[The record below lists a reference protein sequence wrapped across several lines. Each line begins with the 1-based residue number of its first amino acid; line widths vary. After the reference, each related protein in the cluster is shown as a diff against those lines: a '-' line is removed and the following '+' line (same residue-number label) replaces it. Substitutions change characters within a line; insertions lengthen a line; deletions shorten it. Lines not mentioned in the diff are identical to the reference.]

1 MTARMLGSGRAS
13 RRCAAFFVGGV
24 ALLAATLTPARA
36 RADEPEPIA
45 VYHPDRV
52 PPSSAKLTLGLVGG
66 GLFALSYG
74 AALGSSFV
82 WEGDPGSAD
91 LRIPIVGPWMKI
103 GRTEL
108 CEQEI
113 DGCSNALQVAG
124 AVASGFGGVLQVAA
138 LALLVDAILLP
149 SSPTEAPSEGSGFV
163 RVVPI
168 LGTSGTSSGAS
179 TYGVSVFGAF

>member
-13 RRCAAFFVGGV
+13 RRSVAALSTGA
-24 ALLAATLTPARA
+24 ALLATTLATPRVS
-36 RADEPEPIA
+36 ADEPEPVA

-52 PPSSAKLTLGLVGG
+52 PPSSAKLTLGLIGG
-66 GLFALSYG
+66 GLFGLAYG
-74 AALGSSFV
+74 ATLASSFA
-82 WEGDPGSAD
+82 WETDPGASD
-91 LRIPIVGPWMKI
+91 LRIPLVGPWMKV

-108 CEQEI
+108 CEEEV
-113 DGCSNALQVAG
+113 DGCSNALQVVG
-124 AVASGFGGVLQVAA
+124 AVGAGFGGVFQAAA

-149 SSPTEAPSEGSGFV
+149 SAPTTAQSDGSGFV

-168 LGTSGTSSGAS
+168 LGTSATPSGAS